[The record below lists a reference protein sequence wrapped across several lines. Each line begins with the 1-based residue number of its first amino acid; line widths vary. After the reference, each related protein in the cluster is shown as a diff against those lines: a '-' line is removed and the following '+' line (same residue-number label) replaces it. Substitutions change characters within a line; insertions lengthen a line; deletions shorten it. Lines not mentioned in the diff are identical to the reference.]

1 VIRHRRSLNKRNIIN
16 PSPEI
21 AMELVVAKSQSEVEV
36 ADQLFRVE
44 DLQELTSLQ
53 LAMVGG
59 GLASNI
65 LL

>member
-36 ADQLFRVE
+36 ADQFVRVE
-44 DLQELTSLQ
+44 DFQELTSLQ

-59 GLASNI
+59 GLGVATLI
-65 LL
+65 

>member
-1 VIRHRRSLNKRNIIN
+1 
-16 PSPEI
+16 
-21 AMELVVAKSQSEVEV
+21 MELVVAKSQSEVEV